1 MCNLSALLF
10 EIITK
15 QAFRSCPLSYTMNG
29 GGGKAECHPA
39 IVSVSPKILP
49 DSQLS
54 NMNIPEKTGDRS
66 VTLNAE

>member
-15 QAFRSCPLSYTMNG
+15 QAFRSCSLSLYHKRG
-29 GGGKAECHPA
+29 EQSRKPPSYCQLL
-39 IVSVSPKILP
+39 SKILP

-54 NMNIPEKTGDRS
+54 NINMPENTRDRS
-66 VTLNAE
+66 VTLNVE